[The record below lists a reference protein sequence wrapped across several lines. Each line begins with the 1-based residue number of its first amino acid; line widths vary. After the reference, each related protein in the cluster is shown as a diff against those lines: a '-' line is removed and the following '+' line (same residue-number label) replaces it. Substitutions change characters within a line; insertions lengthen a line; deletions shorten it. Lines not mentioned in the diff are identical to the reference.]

1 MLQLKLYLRLNQM
14 GGCAI
19 FFPHLLCYIM
29 EIIKTFNIEKKI
41 VSLVFIQCKEL
52 EIYDKKS

>member
-19 FFPHLLCYIM
+19 FFPPSSLLHNGNY
-29 EIIKTFNIEKKI
+29 KNLIENKI

>member
-1 MLQLKLYLRLNQM
+1 MLQLKLYFTTKPNGRLRHL
-14 GGCAI
+14 
-19 FFPHLLCYIM
+19 FPPSSLLHNGNY
-29 EIIKTFNIEKKI
+29 KNLIENKI

>member
-1 MLQLKLYLRLNQM
+1 MLQLKLYFTTKPNGRMRHL
-14 GGCAI
+14 
-19 FFPHLLCYIM
+19 FPPSSLLHNGNY
-29 EIIKTFNIEKKI
+29 KNLIEKKI

>member
-29 EIIKTFNIEKKI
+29 EIIKNLIENKI

>member
-1 MLQLKLYLRLNQM
+1 MFEVVFTTKPNGRLR
-14 GGCAI
+14 
-19 FFPHLLCYIM
+19 HLFSPSSLLHNGNY
-29 EIIKTFNIEKKI
+29 KNLIEKKI

>member
-1 MLQLKLYLRLNQM
+1 MLKLKLYFTSKPNGRLR
-14 GGCAI
+14 
-19 FFPHLLCYIM
+19 HLFSPSSLLHNGNY
-29 EIIKTFNIEKKI
+29 KNLIEKKI